1 MGNPSKTKGAR
12 QRPERANLAL
22 IVLSGPSGAGKTTV
36 ARQVQERLGLAR
48 SVSATTRQRRPGET
62 DGSDYYFV
70 SREEF
75 RRRVDAGQFV
85 EWAEVFGQLYGTPVE
100 AVGRAR
106 AAGRTILLEI
116 DVQGGIQIKRK
127 FPEAFAILLL
137 APDPQALR
145 ARLSTRGTEAP
156 EEAQRRVAKA
166 AEEVAMARASGC
178 YDVEVVNND
187 LKAAVN
193 KVVSIIEARRKSD
206 D

>member
-1 MGNPSKTKGAR
+1 MGNQSKTKGAR

-36 ARQVQERLGLAR
+36 ARQVQERLDLAR

-127 FPEAFAILLL
+127 FPEALAILLL

-193 KVVSIIEARRKSD
+193 EVVSIIEARRKSD